1 MFLQVDQVAEGAV
14 TIGTPEGRAVGSGGG
29 CWWPES
35 FVLGSAP
42 RGGQR
47 CVLQDPD
54 NAQDV

>member
-1 MFLQVDQVAEGAV
+1 MFLQVDQVAEGVV
-14 TIGTPEGRAVGSGGG
+14 TIGAPEGGVVGSGGG
-29 CWWPES
+29 YWWPES